1 MADNKRFGM
10 VIDTTVCVGCQT
22 CAVSCNVSHELPSD
36 VLWSH
41 VVSFDGDEVYQPTG
55 TFPAP
60 VLKFRPTL
68 CNHCDNPACVAA
80 CPTGAMAKDPETGIV
95 SPDPEVCIGCGSCV
109 AACPYG
115 APVINEETSTSTK
128 CTFCK
133 ERSSKGQE
141 PFCVAACPAN
151 ARIFGDLND
160 PDSEVAKL
168 VAAGAQPWQPE
179 AGTEPCVFYIA

>member
-1 MADNKRFGM
+1 MCRELQRFPR
-10 VIDTTVCVGCQT
+10 TAQR
-22 CAVSCNVSHELPSD
+22 CAL
-36 VLWSH
+36 SH

-95 SPDPEVCIGCGSCV
+95 SPDAEVCIGCGSCV
-109 AACPYG
+109 NACPYG

-133 ERSSKGQE
+133 ERSTKGQE

-168 VAAGAQPWQPE
+168 VAAGAEPWQPE

>member
-1 MADNKRFGM
+1 M
-10 VIDTTVCVGCQT
+10 T
-22 CAVSCNVSHELPSD
+22 
-36 VLWSH
+36 
-41 VVSFDGDEVYQPTG
+41 
-55 TFPAP
+55 
-60 VLKFRPTL
+60 
-68 CNHCDNPACVAA
+68 
-80 CPTGAMAKDPETGIV
+80 
-95 SPDPEVCIGCGSCV
+95 
-109 AACPYG
+109 ACPYG

-141 PFCVAACPAN
+141 PFCVAACPAH

-168 VAAGAQPWQPE
+168 VTAGAQAWQPE